1 MLKSVENV
9 KFVRNTVQ
17 KEGLK
22 LNELLMGNEAV
33 ALGALRAGM
42 KFYAGYPI
50 TPASEIMQF
59 LAKVKEIYFVHCE
72 DEIAAINMIVG
83 ASLSG
88 CKTMTATSGPG
99 FSLMQ
104 EGLGL
109 GYMMEVPMVVVNTM
123 RVGPST
129 GMPTLPSQGDV
140 YQSCY
145 GSHGDV
151 YPIVFYPNSVEECFT
166 VTVDAFNCAEES
178 KQPVILLMDAFISH
192 MYEPLDI
199 KNIESKKVE
208 RDGKN
213 IGNNKGHVTGLIS
226 EDGKP
231 KTKDPEAYRRWN
243 AKVKKR
249 RGDVVKNYNQYEF
262 IDRGGKLI
270 VAYGVCSRICMDLE
284 DSLFRPI
291 RLFPVLDELKE
302 IAKKFDEIVVVEMND
317 GQYASI
323 LEMELKREVKKVS
336 ILGGDINIEDV
347 KSRL

>member
-1 MLKSVENV
+1 M
-9 KFVRNTVQ
+9 
-17 KEGLK
+17 K
-22 LNELLMGNEAV
+22 LSELLMGNEAV

-59 LAKVKEIYFVHCE
+59 LAKVKEIEFVHCE
-72 DEIAAINMIVG
+72 DEIASINMIVG

-109 GYMMEVPMVVVNTM
+109 GYMTETPLVVVNTM

-140 YQSCY
+140 YQACY

-151 YPIVFYPNSVEECFT
+151 YPVVFYPNSVEECFK
-166 VTVDAFNCAEES
+166 VTIDAFNCAEEC

-199 KNIESKKVE
+199 KKIESKKIE
-208 RDGKN
+208 REGKS
-213 IGNNKGHVTGLIS
+213 IGNGKGHVTGLIS
-226 EDGKP
+226 ENGNP
-231 KTKDPEAYRRWN
+231 KTKDPDVYKRWN
-243 AKVKKR
+243 AKIKERRNEVVKK
-249 RGDVVKNYNQYEF
+249 YNNYEF
-262 IDRGGKLI
+262 IDKGGKLI
-270 VAYGVCSRICMDLE
+270 VAYGVVSRVCMDLD

-302 IAKKFDEIVVVEMND
+302 VSKKFEEIVVVEMND

-323 LEMELKREVKKVS
+323 LERELKRDVKKIS